1 MLSDDLRKFKN
12 SSITDKEFLM
22 KVAEAIIEIQE
33 GDSFNTSDLDEKIEK
48 LKSQIDNL
56 SNDIVN
62 LQG

>member
-22 KVAEAIIEIQE
+22 KVAEAIIEIKE
-33 GDSFNTSDLDEKIEK
+33 GDSFSTADLDEKIEK
-48 LKSQIDNL
+48 LQSQIDNL

-62 LQG
+62 LHG